1 MTENKTSAT
10 IPEGRLE
17 YLRLEYGSIENLPD
31 VMTVMER
38 AFSKTYGES
47 WNNNQ
52 CRSMLSLPGTRLLLT
67 WLDGKLLGFAICRA
81 VADEEELLMIAVDP
95 QYRNLG
101 IAALLLKK
109 ITERAEAANIAVI
122 FLEVRSNNPAQS
134 IYKRHGFKKI
144 GRRADYY
151 TGANKV
157 KYDAITYRKL
167 LKRNH

>member
-1 MTENKTSAT
+1 MIENKTST
-10 IPEGRLE
+10 TNLEGRLGD
-17 YLRLEYGSIENLPD
+17 LRFEYGSMENLPD
-31 VMTVMER
+31 VMAVMES

-52 CRSMLSLPGTRLLLT
+52 CRSMLSLPGTHLLLT
-67 WLDGKLLGFAICRA
+67 WLDRKLLGFAICRA
-81 VADEEELLMIAVDP
+81 VAGEEELLMIAVAP
-95 QYRNLG
+95 QYRKLG
-101 IAALLLKK
+101 IAALLLQK
-109 ITERAEAANIAVI
+109 ITERAEAENIEVI

-144 GRRADYY
+144 GIRADYY

-167 LKRNH
+167 LKSNH